1 MLPSG
6 LHTNQKENIFL
17 HIPSNLDMVK
27 DNGCICVYTYACKF
41 CVCAH
46 AHMDIHVPVIG
57 VMLIGEK
64 KEKEE
69 GEEVVKR
76 EFLMHLM
83 EITIYK

>member
-1 MLPSG
+1 
-6 LHTNQKENIFL
+6 
-17 HIPSNLDMVK
+17 
-27 DNGCICVYTYACKF
+27 
-41 CVCAH
+41 
-46 AHMDIHVPVIG
+46 MDIHVPVIG